1 MVCVSQSHAYQRCF
15 KNLPID
21 CDLYDDFN
29 NYIGPELDSD
39 ESGDEDNTQE
49 EREHSEGMVRFSC
62 NNI

>member
-1 MVCVSQSHAYQRCF
+1 MLTTVVSKTYQW
-15 KNLPID
+15 I
-21 CDLYDDFN
+21 YDEFN

-39 ESGDEDNTQE
+39 ESEDEDNAEE